1 MPRSMLTACVQK
13 CTAFHLPESDDYAMD
28 TKLTT
33 PTMRARLR
41 WHRLFD
47 GIHVRIAKR
56 LRVDPSYVFRV
67 GHGER
72 NSAKVM
78 QALEIEMKRLDR
90 LKPR

>member
-1 MPRSMLTACVQK
+1 MQMNI
-13 CTAFHLPESDDYAMD
+13 
-28 TKLTT
+28 KLTK

-72 NSAKVM
+72 KSANIT
-78 QALEIEMKRLDR
+78 QALEAELKRLEK
-90 LKPR
+90 LKPE

>member
-1 MPRSMLTACVQK
+1 M
-13 CTAFHLPESDDYAMD
+13 H
-28 TKLTT
+28 TKLMK

-47 GIHVRIAKR
+47 GIHVRVAR
-56 LRVDPSYVFRV
+56 QLRVDPSYVFRV
-67 GHGER
+67 GYGER
-72 NSAKVM
+72 NSDKIM

>member
-1 MPRSMLTACVQK
+1 M
-13 CTAFHLPESDDYAMD
+13 H
-28 TKLTT
+28 TKLTK

-47 GIHVRIAKR
+47 GIHVRIAR
-56 LRVDPSYVFRV
+56 QLHVDPSYVFRV
-67 GHGER
+67 GYGER
-72 NSAKVM
+72 NSDKIM